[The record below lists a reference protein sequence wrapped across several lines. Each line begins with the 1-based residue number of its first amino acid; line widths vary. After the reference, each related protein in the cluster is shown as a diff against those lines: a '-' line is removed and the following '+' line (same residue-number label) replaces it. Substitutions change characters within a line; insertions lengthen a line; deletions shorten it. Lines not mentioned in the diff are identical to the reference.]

1 MTTMSDKLEPL
12 AIVGMK
18 WRFSGEANSAS
29 GFWDVL
35 TNARSAK
42 SRIQADRF
50 NVDAHYH
57 PSADRN
63 GSIIKE
69 GHFLKE
75 GIAASMRPSSQWQQ
89 RRQRAWTLS
98 IAFFWRSLTRRLRM
112 LGRTEVWTNRDADQ
126 IRGRQPIHSV
136 SQQNDGHLQSTESK
150 LVVAWLAALLETEI
164 HTMSLL

>member
-1 MTTMSDKLEPL
+1 MSDKLEPL

-63 GSIIKE
+63 GSDSA
-69 GHFLKE
+69 G
-75 GIAASMRPSSQWQQ
+75 M
-89 RRQRAWTLS
+89 
-98 IAFFWRSLTRRLRM
+98 
-112 LGRTEVWTNRDADQ
+112 
-126 IRGRQPIHSV
+126 PIESVAGNQSTSV

-164 HTMSLL
+164 HTMSRTCQLVVVPACWRPDLS

>member
-98 IAFFWRSLTRRLRM
+98 IAFFWRSLMRRLRM
-112 LGRTEVWTNRDADQ
+112 LGLSRDADR
-126 IRGRQPIHSV
+126 IP
-136 SQQNDGHLQSTESK
+136 
-150 LVVAWLAALLETEI
+150 WLAALLETEI
-164 HTMSLL
+164 HTMSRTCQLVVVPACWRPDLS

>member
-1 MTTMSDKLEPL
+1 MSDKLEPL

-63 GSIIKE
+63 GSVSAFNI
-69 GHFLKE
+69 
-75 GIAASMRPSSQWQQ
+75 PWQSDAESL
-89 RRQRAWTLS
+89 R
-98 IAFFWRSLTRRLRM
+98 RSLRKDT
-112 LGRTEVWTNRDADQ
+112 
-126 IRGRQPIHSV
+126 S
-136 SQQNDGHLQSTESK
+136 
-150 LVVAWLAALLETEI
+150 
-164 HTMSLL
+164 